1 MPYFSLI
8 LHWDMAVSMM
18 RHACYVFRLPGDQS
32 HRITFLQVGERAT
45 PPGTTELQILNM
57 KFAPTVHIVKT

>member
-1 MPYFSLI
+1 
-8 LHWDMAVSMM
+8 MAVPMM